1 MNKYTAM
8 FHKLLQIPQTE
19 SKKND
24 YNDNNN
30 NITLDDMHIKS
41 NGIDGIINA
50 LEDPR
55 FVASTV
61 VWDTTLVNIG
71 TFIRNNNDNNFS
83 TKDIIEKTLEDILN
97 FIKSVSNFYNKHP
110 NAPVFPYI
118 IFYIPDYSC
127 LPDENKRNS
136 TKASLRIQELLTLF
150 EKEQKIKTF
159 GKTVFLDDIEQC
171 KLTISGVDCYFIKCG
186 NKIEF
191 PHKQLVK
198 IVTSIDKLYV
208 QKKHP
213 ISFGI
218 DKKYILITHYPIDFH
233 LFFLFPKMVL
243 MESFTGVL
251 KPFSMLGVKIFKI
264 PFVPFNKYTHILFGD
279 AVQIKPLVQRKLKQ
293 EFLTIAQENR
303 WKSKT
308 SENIL
313 NDIISKGKF
322 SRQLFMSVKL

>member
-1 MNKYTAM
+1 MNKYAAM
-8 FHKLLQIPQTE
+8 FRKLLQIPQTKPE
-19 SKKND
+19 TNED
-24 YNDNNN
+24 DTR
-30 NITLDDMHIKS
+30 NIALDDMYIRS
-41 NGIDGIINA
+41 NGIEGIINA

-61 VWDTTLVNIG
+61 VWDTTFVNIG

-83 TKDIIEKTLEDILN
+83 TKDIIEKTLEDILS
-97 FIKSVSNFYNKHP
+97 FVKSVSHFYNKHP

-118 IFYIPDYSC
+118 VFYIPDYSC
-127 LPDENKRNS
+127 LPEENKRND

-171 KLTISGVDCYFIKCG
+171 KLTIAGMDCFFIKCG

-198 IVTSIDKLYV
+198 IVESIDKLYA

-213 ISFGI
+213 ISFGT

-233 LFFLFPKMVL
+233 LFFLFPKIVL

-251 KPFSMLGVKIFKI
+251 KTFSMLGIKIFKI
-264 PFVPFNKYTHILFGD
+264 PYVPFNKYTHILFGD

-293 EFLTIAQENR
+293 EFLDIAQKNR

-308 SENIL
+308 SESIL
-313 NDIISKGKF
+313 SDIISKGKF

>member
-1 MNKYTAM
+1 M
-8 FHKLLQIPQTE
+8 FRKLLQIPQTKPE
-19 SKKND
+19 TNED
-24 YNDNNN
+24 DTR
-30 NITLDDMHIKS
+30 NIALDDMYIRS
-41 NGIDGIINA
+41 NGIEGIINA

-61 VWDTTLVNIG
+61 VWDTTFVNIG

-83 TKDIIEKTLEDILN
+83 TKDIIEKTLEDILS
-97 FIKSVSNFYNKHP
+97 FVKSVSHFYNKHP

-118 IFYIPDYSC
+118 VFYIPDYSC
-127 LPDENKRNS
+127 LPEENKRND

-171 KLTISGVDCYFIKCG
+171 KLTIAGMDCFFIKCG

-198 IVTSIDKLYV
+198 IVESIDKLYA

-213 ISFGI
+213 ISFGT

-233 LFFLFPKMVL
+233 LFFLFFVNNYIYSQITLNIYGKHI
-243 MESFTGVL
+243 SFLHSPTASSCL
-251 KPFSMLGVKIFKI
+251 S
-264 PFVPFNKYTHILFGD
+264 IL
-279 AVQIKPLVQRKLKQ
+279 QP
-293 EFLTIAQENR
+293 
-303 WKSKT
+303 
-308 SENIL
+308 
-313 NDIISKGKF
+313 
-322 SRQLFMSVKL
+322 